1 VSDRTRR
8 VFVAATPVTGD
19 RVALDADETHH
30 ATRVLRLKAGDAVVV
45 FDGAGGEWDA
55 AIAEASPRGVAVE
68 VGARRDTAVEPSI
81 RVILHQAIVRPDKLE
96 WVLQKGT
103 EVGVAGFRLIA
114 TDRSETRLPPPARLA
129 RYGRIIME
137 ACKQS
142 GRVRLPELA
151 TGTFAPPGAGRTA
164 IALAPVPAARPL
176 GELLVGP
183 APSEVWLAVGPEGGF
198 SDRELADF
206 AASGWAFASLG
217 PRILRTETA
226 GCVAASLVLHAWGDL
241 GR

>member
-8 VFVAATPVTGD
+8 IFVAATPQTGD
-19 RVALDADETHH
+19 RVALDADESHH
-30 ATRVLRLKAGDAVVV
+30 ATRVLRLKVGDTVAV

-55 AIAEASPRGVAVE
+55 TIAEASSHGVAVA
-68 VGARRDTAVEPSI
+68 VGARRDNAVEPPI
-81 RVILHQAIVRPDKLE
+81 RVILHQAAVRPDKLE

-103 EVGVAGFRLIA
+103 EIGISGFRLIE
-114 TDRSETRLPPPARLA
+114 TDRAESPLPPPARLA
-129 RYGRIIME
+129 RYRRIIME

-151 TGTFAPPGAGRTA
+151 TGASEPPGPETAA
-164 IALAPVPAARPL
+164 IALAPVPAARPF
-176 GELLVGP
+176 GELLAGR

-198 SDRELADF
+198 TDSEIAGF
-206 AASGWAFASLG
+206 AASGWAVASLG

>member
-1 VSDRTRR
+1 
-8 VFVAATPVTGD
+8 
-19 RVALDADETHH
+19 
-30 ATRVLRLKAGDAVVV
+30 
-45 FDGAGGEWDA
+45 
-55 AIAEASPRGVAVE
+55 
-68 VGARRDTAVEPSI
+68 
-81 RVILHQAIVRPDKLE
+81 
-96 WVLQKGT
+96 
-103 EVGVAGFRLIA
+103 
-114 TDRSETRLPPPARLA
+114 
-129 RYGRIIME
+129 ME

-151 TGTFAPPGAGRTA
+151 TGTFALPDPGCTA

-176 GELLVGP
+176 GELLAGP

-198 SDRELADF
+198 TDGEIAGF
-206 AASGWAFASLG
+206 AGFGWAVASLG